1 MKRIFGRG
9 DRLDEPLDGRNVSP
23 GRKRLLLAFHLSALA
38 TIVLPWIF
46 FGMMRSMRGEAA
58 SGDDEN
64 QQNNWWNN
72 GDDNAD
78 NGEGDQDQDQ
88 QQDEAEENNDENQDE
103 QDDGQDQE
111 DDGDQDENDNNNNE
125 RRLGW
130 WWNRDNYDEE
140 AEYERDQ
147 AHDGDQDENDNNNNN
162 NNNNNERRL
171 GWWWNRDN
179 YDEEAEYER
188 DQAQRLIVLTF
199 IYVWS
204 FLVFI
209 ILLCYASVALTRQ
222 GMAVSLFTALVMFA
236 NLALMCCVLVETSGL
251 LWRDDEEARERY
263 GEEGGWWGTL
273 AGGLVGPTFFLW
285 FLWSTVMAMM
295 VYCIVMKRRR
305 NSSND
310 KVSKIGSRDE
320 APGTDDKT
328 ILAFSVELADV
339 CDLYTVCHSNRIQ
352 SYVAGWRCLGEARYP
367 HGTG

>member
-111 DDGDQDENDNNNNE
+111 DDGDQDEND
-125 RRLGW
+125 
-130 WWNRDNYDEE
+130 
-140 AEYERDQ
+140 
-147 AHDGDQDENDNNNNN
+147 
-162 NNNNNERRL
+162 NNNNERRL

-310 KVSKIGSRDE
+310 KVSKIGSRDD
-320 APGTDDKT
+320 GSWYRRQDDT
-328 ILAFSVELADV
+328 GVFS
-339 CDLYTVCHSNRIQ
+339 
-352 SYVAGWRCLGEARYP
+352 
-367 HGTG
+367 